1 MWIDSHCH
9 LDSPEF
15 DADRDEVV
23 AQSRAD
29 GVEAII
35 NLPGH
40 VDHFAQAK
48 ATRERYGCLTGFGIH
63 PMWVAGPAGH
73 SSREHIAVLRQWVK
87 REKPDLIGEIGLD
100 FFVADFNQSEQ
111 EWFFAEQL
119 KIARDFDLPVSLHVR
134 RSQDHLLKHLRR
146 IKVRGGFAH
155 AFNGSAQ
162 QAKEFVKLGFCLGF
176 GGTATFPQAQRVR
189 ALLRDVPLENV
200 VVETDAPDIPPNFLG
215 TMGSPARNSPVFMPR
230 IGVLLASVRGM
241 TAESFAA
248 ATTDNVRRIVG
259 AQ

>member
-9 LDSPEF
+9 LDAPEF

-48 ATRERYGCLTGFGIH
+48 ATRERYGCLTGYGIH

-87 REKPDLIGEIGLD
+87 REKPDLIG
-100 FFVADFNQSEQ
+100 
-111 EWFFAEQL
+111 
-119 KIARDFDLPVSLHVR
+119 
-134 RSQDHLLKHLRR
+134 
-146 IKVRGGFAH
+146 
-155 AFNGSAQ
+155 
-162 QAKEFVKLGFCLGF
+162 
-176 GGTATFPQAQRVR
+176 
-189 ALLRDVPLENV
+189 
-200 VVETDAPDIPPNFLG
+200 
-215 TMGSPARNSPVFMPR
+215 
-230 IGVLLASVRGM
+230 
-241 TAESFAA
+241 
-248 ATTDNVRRIVG
+248 
-259 AQ
+259 

>member
-9 LDSPEF
+9 LDAPEF

-23 AQSRAD
+23 AQSRAE

-35 NLPGH
+35 NLSGH

-48 ATRERYGCLTGFGIH
+48 ATRERYGCLTGYGIH

-111 EWFFAEQL
+111 EWFFADR
-119 KIARDFDLPVSLHVR
+119 KS
-134 RSQDHLLKHLRR
+134 
-146 IKVRGGFAH
+146 
-155 AFNGSAQ
+155 
-162 QAKEFVKLGFCLGF
+162 
-176 GGTATFPQAQRVR
+176 
-189 ALLRDVPLENV
+189 V
-200 VVETDAPDIPPNFLG
+200 V
-215 TMGSPARNSPVFMPR
+215 
-230 IGVLLASVRGM
+230 
-241 TAESFAA
+241 
-248 ATTDNVRRIVG
+248 
-259 AQ
+259 